1 MEEALNARGIELI
14 TSEQSKGKTK
24 CWKIIL
30 NIAKMNRNILS
41 YKRNQLFWRL
51 LGKIELLI
59 DEYNKQF
66 KKAEAVSKN
75 QMFLESQILKFLK
88 KRWIL

>member
-1 MEEALNARGIELI
+1 MQRWIGTFFHTNGINCFED
-14 TSEQSKGKTK
+14 
-24 CWKIIL
+24 
-30 NIAKMNRNILS
+30 
-41 YKRNQLFWRL
+41 F

>member
-1 MEEALNARGIELI
+1 M
-14 TSEQSKGKTK
+14 
-24 CWKIIL
+24 
-30 NIAKMNRNILS
+30 
-41 YKRNQLFWRL
+41 
-51 LGKIELLI
+51 GKIELLI